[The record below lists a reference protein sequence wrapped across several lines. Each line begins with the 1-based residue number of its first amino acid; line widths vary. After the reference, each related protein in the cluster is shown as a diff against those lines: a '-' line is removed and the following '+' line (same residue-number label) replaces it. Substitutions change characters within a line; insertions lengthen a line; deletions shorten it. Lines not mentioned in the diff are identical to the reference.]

1 MKKHLLLLGVTLLLL
16 TALFVGCTGSDDP
29 AVTTDT
35 STDAATTEAPTA
47 EPTDAVTET
56 PTEDVTEISTED
68 ATETPAEETTE
79 APTEEATTDYFAAN
93 KIDLV
98 KPDTNKVIDMAVTD
112 KGYDIYR
119 LPEDQSWGYRYGV
132 TYLYDENSDTVH
144 AYFACVGTIS
154 GEWDWISYRRSDDGG
169 NTWTEEKIV
178 LTPTQGSMDHFS
190 NCDPGVVYFNG
201 YYYLGYTSTLNE
213 TGACNNIFVA
223 RSENPDGPFEKWNGT
238 GWGGYEPQ
246 PIFYYDEDYSK
257 FGMGEPSFV
266 ELNGTLYIYYSNIS
280 PSGSYT
286 MVATADATNENWPA
300 TIQHRGTAVKK
311 DTDSIDIKYVEEWG
325 KFIGIATGSRMGPSS
340 YLAVFESND
349 GITFELVDAV
359 REGTY
364 SHLHN
369 AGISSRRSGHI
380 NLTEDA
386 AKLRV
391 IYAYGE
397 GWGTWNTRVQPIT
410 LALSDG
416 NDMTAEMAK
425 PCIKEFVRGT
435 AVPKSERA
443 KAMIRPE
450 QDVYSHPLDKGS
462 FTLRINI
469 FDTYYEMTTMKRG
482 TDGVTFKVHDES
494 VCTVGDDWKVTLKGV
509 GTTAVEVWYGDLVYL
524 FHIVVTEEKQSGS
537 ANEAIELVPVHDTYT
552 IYLGERSLYKP
563 QLRAQMKWGNGS
575 FTEYYVTDIQTET
588 MTFTGYDESIISINA
603 KGVVTAMKV
612 GETEVTLTL
621 KGKTCKIKV
630 VVTDKAEDG
639 FYRLPDLKEIDYT
652 NLDFSVKGT
661 EKAISS
667 TNGSTVTY
675 DVSEEALKC
684 VVTGGDPLF
693 YLNFSQSIPLLQTTD
708 YATLEITYMC
718 PTTNSSTA
726 SRLQV
731 FYCGGSIANP
741 DATHQVMTSVTKDG
755 QYHTI
760 TIDLSTFL
768 DWNGDI
774 NTLRIDFF
782 DAANTGDTM
791 YIKSIKLNQK

>member
-1 MKKHLLLLGVTLLLL
+1 MKKHILLLGLILLLV
-16 TALFVGCTGSDDP
+16 TALFVGCDRGNTP
-29 AVTTDT
+29 ADTTVEPDT
-35 STDAATTEAPTA
+35 TVADVTEAPT
-47 EPTDAVTET
+47 ET
-56 PTEDVTEISTED
+56 PSE
-68 ATETPAEETTE
+68 EETTE
-79 APTEEATTDYFAAN
+79 APTEETTEAPTEPVDPDYV
-93 KIDLV
+93 IELV
-98 KPDTNKVIDMAVTD
+98 KPDTSKVIDMAVTD

-132 TYLYDENSDTVH
+132 TYLYDENGDTIH

-190 NCDPGVVYFNG
+190 NCDPGVVYFGG

-223 RSENPDGPFEKWNGT
+223 RSKNPDGPFEKWNGS

-246 PIFYYDEDYSK
+246 PIFYYDEDYGK

-266 ELNGTLYIYYSNIS
+266 ELNGTLYVYYSNIS

-300 TIQHRGTAVKK
+300 TLRHHGTAVKK
-311 DTDSIDIKYVEEWG
+311 DTDSLDIKYVEEWG
-325 KFIGIATGSRMGPSS
+325 KFIGIATGDRMGPYSWIS
-340 YLAVFESND
+340 VFESND
-349 GITFELVDAV
+349 GLTFELVDAV

-369 AGISSRRSGHI
+369 AGISSRKNGHI

-410 LALSDG
+410 LALSGG
-416 NDMTAEMAK
+416 NNMNIERSK

-435 AVPKSERA
+435 AVPKDEREM
-443 KAMIRPE
+443 AMIRPE
-450 QDVYSHPLDKGS
+450 QDVYKYHLGKGS

-469 FDTYYEMTTMKRG
+469 FDTYYEKTTLRKG
-482 TDGVTFKVHDES
+482 AEGVYFKVYDES
-494 VCTVGDDWKVTLKGV
+494 VCTVDDSNWKVTLKGV
-509 GTTAVEVWYGDLVYL
+509 GTTGIEVHYGDNLVYL
-524 FHIVVTEEKQSGS
+524 FYMVVTEEKESGS

-563 QLRAQMKWGNGS
+563 QLRAQMKWGDGS
-575 FTEYYVTDIQTET
+575 FTEYYVTDIQTDK
-588 MTFTGYDESIISINA
+588 MTFTGYDQSIISITE
-603 KGVVTAMKV
+603 KGVVTALKT
-612 GETEVTLTL
+612 GETQVTLTL
-621 KGKTCKIKV
+621 KGKTCTIKV
-630 VVTDKAEDG
+630 VVSDKAQDG
-639 FYRLPDLKEIDYT
+639 FYLLSDLKEIDYA
-652 NLDFSVKGT
+652 NLDFAVKGT

-667 TNGSTVTY
+667 TNSASVSY

-684 VVTGGDPLF
+684 VVTGNDALF
-693 YLNFSQSIPLLQTTD
+693 YLSYSQSIPTLKAKNYT
-708 YATLEITYMC
+708 TLEITYKC
-718 PTTNSSTA
+718 PTTTSGKAVN
-726 SRLQV
+726 LQV
-731 FYCGGSIANP
+731 FYCVGSVANP
-741 DATHQVMTSVTKDG
+741 DPNYQVLRSLQKDG
-755 QYHTI
+755 EYHTI
-760 TIDLSTFL
+760 TIDLTTL
-768 DWNGDI
+768 KGWDGDI
-774 NTLRIDFF
+774 HILRVDFF
-782 DAANTGDTM
+782 DQSESGDTM
-791 YIKSIKLNQK
+791 YIKSIKLK

>member
-1 MKKHLLLLGVTLLLL
+1 MKRILLLGLTLLLL
-16 TALFVGCTGSDDP
+16 TALLVGCNGDDTPSD
-29 AVTTDT
+29 TTVDS
-35 STDAATTEAPTA
+35 STTAGDATET
-47 EPTDAVTET
+47 PTDPDGETTET
-56 PTEDVTEISTED
+56 PTEEV
-68 ATETPAEETTE
+68 
-79 APTEEATTDYFAAN
+79 TTDYFEAN
-93 KIDLV
+93 RIETV
-98 KPDTNKVIDMAVTD
+98 KPDESKVIDMAVTD

-132 TYLYDENSDTVH
+132 TYLYGEDDTVH
-144 AYFACVGTIS
+144 AYFACVGTG

-213 TGACNNIFVA
+213 KGACNNVFVA
-223 RSENPDGPFEKWNGT
+223 RSKNPDGPFEKWNGS

-246 PIFYYDEDYSK
+246 PIFYYDEAYNK

-266 ELNGTLYIYYSNIS
+266 ELNGTLYIYYTNSA
-280 PSGSYT
+280 PSGEYT

-300 TIQHRGTAVKK
+300 TLQHHGTAVKK
-311 DTDSIDIKYVEEWG
+311 NTDSIDVKYVEEWG

-340 YLAVFESND
+340 YVAVYESND
-349 GITFELVDAV
+349 GFTFTLVDAV
-359 REGTY
+359 RENTY

-369 AGISSRRSGHI
+369 AGLSSRVNGHI

-410 LALSDG
+410 LKLSDG
-416 NDMTAEMAK
+416 NDMAAEIAK

-435 AVPKSERA
+435 AVAKEDRA
-443 KAMIRPE
+443 FAMIRPE
-450 QDVYSHPLDKGS
+450 QDVYETYLSRSS
-462 FTLRINI
+462 FTLRINV
-469 FDTYYEMTTMKRG
+469 FDTYFEKSPLKKGSVSLRF
-482 TDGVTFKVHDES
+482 VVADES
-494 VCTVGDDWKVTLKGV
+494 VCTIDNDTWKVEVKGA
-509 GTTAVEVWYGDLVYL
+509 GTTAVELYYGELSCM
-524 FHIVVTEEKQSGS
+524 FHVVVTEEKQDGS
-537 ANEAIELVPVHDTYT
+537 ASEAVELVPVRETYT

-563 QLRAQMKWGNGS
+563 QLRAQMKWADGS
-575 FTEYYVTDIQTET
+575 FTEYFVTDQQTDAI
-588 MTFTGYDESIISINA
+588 TFKGYDESIISITDR
-603 KGVVTAMKV
+603 GIVTALAV

-630 VVTDKAEDG
+630 VVSDKAEDG

-661 EKAISS
+661 EKAVSS
-667 TNGSTVTY
+667 TNGATVAY
-675 DVSEEALKC
+675 DVTEEAIKC
-684 VVTGGDPLF
+684 VVAGNDALF
-693 YLNFSQSIPLLQTTD
+693 YLSFAQSIPTLKAED

-718 PTTNSSTA
+718 PTETSGKAVN
-726 SRLQV
+726 LQV
-731 FYCGGSIANP
+731 FYCAGSIANP
-741 DATHQVMTSVTKDG
+741 DAAHQVMQPITKDG
-755 QYHTI
+755 EYHTI
-760 TIDLSTFL
+760 TIDLSTFK

-774 NTLRIDFF
+774 NVLRVDFF
-782 DAANTGDTM
+782 DQSEVGDTM
-791 YIKSIKLNQK
+791 YIKSIKLIEQ

>member
-1 MKKHLLLLGVTLLLL
+1 MKKHILLLGLILLLV
-16 TALFVGCTGSDDP
+16 TALFVGCNDDSTP
-29 AVTTDT
+29 ADTTDAPDVTTVAD
-35 STDAATTEAPTA
+35 
-47 EPTDAVTET
+47 VTET
-56 PTEDVTEISTED
+56 PTEPEGDETTEAPT
-68 ATETPAEETTE
+68 EETTE
-79 APTEEATTDYFAAN
+79 APTEEVTTDYFEAN
-93 KIDLV
+93 KIDIV

-119 LPEDQSWGYRYGV
+119 LPEDQDWGYRYGV
-132 TYLYDENSDTVH
+132 TYLYDENGDTVH

-223 RSENPDGPFEKWNGT
+223 RSVNPDGPFEKWNGS

-266 ELNGTLYIYYSNIS
+266 ELNGTLYVYYSNIS

-300 TIQHRGTAVKK
+300 TLQHRGTAVKK

-325 KFIGIATGSRMGPSS
+325 KFIGIATGDRMGPSS
-340 YLAVFESND
+340 WISVFESND
-349 GITFELVDAV
+349 GLTFELVDAV

-369 AGISSRRSGHI
+369 AGISSRVSGHI

-410 LALSDG
+410 LKLSDS
-416 NDMTAEMAK
+416 NDMNAERAK
-425 PCIKEFVRGT
+425 SCIKDFVRGT
-435 AVPKSERA
+435 PVKKEDRELS
-443 KAMIRPE
+443 MIRPE
-450 QDVYSHPLDKGS
+450 QDVYKTYLSRGS
-462 FTLRINI
+462 FTLRINVY
-469 FDTYYEMTTMKRG
+469 DTYFEKITLRKDAGDVRF
-482 TDGVTFKVHDES
+482 VVADES
-494 VCTVGDDWKVTLKGV
+494 VCTIDNETWKVTIHGV
-509 GTTAVEVWYGDLVYL
+509 GTTAVELWYGDLSCL
-524 FHIVVTEEKQSGS
+524 FHVVVTEKKEDGS
-537 ANEAIELVPVHDTYT
+537 ASEAVELVPVHETYT

-563 QLRAQMKWGNGS
+563 QLRAQMKWADGS
-575 FTEYYVTDIQTET
+575 FTEYYVTDIQTDK
-588 MTFTGYDESIISINA
+588 MTFTDYDKSIISITE
-603 KGVVTAMKV
+603 KGVVTALKT
-612 GETEVTLTL
+612 GETQVTLTL
-621 KGKTCKIKV
+621 KGKTCTIKV
-630 VVTDKAEDG
+630 VVSDKPEDG
-639 FYRLPDLKEIDYT
+639 FYRLPGLKEIDYT

-667 TNGSTVTY
+667 TNSASVTY
-675 DVSEEALKC
+675 DLTEEALKC
-684 VVTGGDPLF
+684 VVTGNDALF
-693 YLNFSQSIPLLQTTD
+693 YMSFSQSIPTLKGED
-708 YATLEITYMC
+708 YATLEITYKC
-718 PTTNSSTA
+718 PTNTSGKAVN
-726 SRLQV
+726 LQV
-731 FYCGGSIANP
+731 FYCLGSQVNP
-741 DATHQVMTSVTKDG
+741 DAGHQVLKSITKDG
-755 QYHTI
+755 EYHTI
-760 TIDLSTFL
+760 TIDLASL
-768 DWNGDI
+768 KDWNGNI

-782 DAANTGDTM
+782 DQSEAGDTM
-791 YIKSIKLNQK
+791 YIKSIKLNKK

>member
-1 MKKHLLLLGVTLLLL
+1 MKKHILLLGLILLLV
-16 TALFVGCTGSDDP
+16 TALFVGCDKGNTP
-29 AVTTDT
+29 TDT
-35 STDAATTEAPTA
+35 TVDPDTTVADA
-47 EPTDAVTET
+47 TET
-56 PTEDVTEISTED
+56 PTEPEG
-68 ATETPAEETTE
+68 ETTE
-79 APTEEATTDYFAAN
+79 APTEEITEAPSEEVTTDYFEAN
-93 KIDLV
+93 RIDVV

-132 TYLYDENSDTVH
+132 TYLYGDDDTVH

-223 RSENPDGPFEKWNGT
+223 RSVNPDGPFEKWNGS

-266 ELNGTLYIYYSNIS
+266 ELNGTLYVYYSNIS

-300 TIQHRGTAVKK
+300 TLQHRGTAVKK
-311 DTDSIDIKYVEEWG
+311 NTDSLDIKYVEEWG
-325 KFIGIATGSRMGPSS
+325 KFIGIATGDRMGPSS
-340 YLAVFESND
+340 WISVFESND
-349 GITFELVDAV
+349 GLTFELVDAV

-369 AGISSRRSGHI
+369 AGISSRRNGHI

-416 NDMTAEMAK
+416 NDMNAERAK

-435 AVPKSERA
+435 AVPKTEREMS
-443 KAMIRPE
+443 MIRPE
-450 QDVYSHPLDKGS
+450 QDVYETYLSRGS
-462 FTLRINI
+462 FTLRINVY
-469 FDTYYEMTTMKRG
+469 DTYFEKTTLRKG
-482 TDGVTFKVHDES
+482 AEGVSFKVYDES
-494 VCTVGDDWKVTLKGV
+494 VCSIDDSNWKVTINGV
-509 GTTAVEVWYGDLVYL
+509 GTTAVELWYGDLVCL
-524 FHIVVTEEKQSGS
+524 FHVVVTEEKEDGS
-537 ANEAIELVPVHDTYT
+537 ASEAVELVPVHGTYT

-563 QLRAQMKWGNGS
+563 QLRAQMKWADGS
-575 FTEYYVTDIQTET
+575 FTEYYVTDIQTEK
-588 MTFTGYDESIISINA
+588 MTFTDYDKSIISITE
-603 KGVVTAMKV
+603 KGIVTALKV

-630 VVTDKAEDG
+630 VVTDKPEDG
-639 FYRLPDLKEIDYT
+639 FYRLPDLKEINYT

-661 EKAISS
+661 EKAVSS
-667 TNGSTVTY
+667 TNSASVTY

-684 VVTGGDPLF
+684 VVTGNDALF
-693 YLNFSQSIPLLQTTD
+693 YLTFTQSIPTLKAKD
-708 YATLEITYMC
+708 YTKLEITYKC
-718 PTTNSSTA
+718 PTDTSGKAIN
-726 SRLQV
+726 LQV
-731 FYCGGSIANP
+731 FYCVGSVANP
-741 DATHQVMTSVTKDG
+741 DPNYQVLKFIQKDG
-755 QYHTI
+755 EYHTI
-760 TIDLSTFL
+760 TIDLTAL
-768 DWNGDI
+768 KGWDGNI
-774 NTLRIDFF
+774 NVLRVDFF
-782 DAANTGDTM
+782 DQSETGDTM
-791 YIKSIKLNQK
+791 YIKSIKLK